1 MDKDTHDRKRALGS
15 YYTQGNCFGL
25 TPFNEWLSKTPDG
38 AIILEPFAGNKQIAT
53 LMAEAG
59 HSRDWS
65 FYDVDSTVSNVIHQD
80 TLKRFPKGHQVVI
93 TNPPYLSYHFAKRKG
108 LLVQK
113 DDFHGYP
120 SLYLVAV
127 EQALA
132 HAQWVAMII
141 PESFLTTRL
150 FRGRLESIIS
160 LPADMF
166 ADTEMPTCLALW
178 GPTESADFTVWRQNE
193 RIGLFNTLSV
203 GLTST
208 PCAGRIVF
216 NDKQGQVGL
225 KAIDGTMSNS
235 ILFCSPDQIPEEKV
249 KATARLVSR
258 VVIPPLEHSTV
269 EEVIVEANNILE
281 AWRSETQDVL
291 LTAFKGVRKDGRFRR
306 RLDFAN
312 ARAILSQAICQA
324 ERHQH
329 SSSE

>member
-1 MDKDTHDRKRALGS
+1 MDNDTQDRKRALGS

-38 AIILEPFAGNKQIAT
+38 TIILEPFAGNKQIAT

-65 FYDVDSTVSNVIHQD
+65 FYDVDSTVTNVVHQD
-80 TLKRFPKGHQVVI
+80 TLKRFPEGYQVVI

-108 LLVQK
+108 LSVQK
-113 DDFHGYP
+113 GDFHGYA
-120 SLYLVAV
+120 SLYLVAI
-127 EQALA
+127 EKALA
-132 HAQWVAMII
+132 HAQWVAMIV

-150 FRGRLESIIS
+150 FRDRLESVIS

-178 GPTESADFTVWRQNE
+178 GPTGSADFTVWRQNE
-193 RIGLFNTLSV
+193 RVGLFNTLSV
-203 GLTST
+203 GLAST
-208 PCAGRIVF
+208 PCSTLIVF

-225 KAIDGTMSNS
+225 KAIDDTSSNS
-235 ILFCSPDQIPEEKV
+235 IAFCSPEQIPEEKV
-249 KATARLVSR
+249 KASARLVSR
-258 VVIPPLEHSTV
+258 ISIPALERSTV
-269 EEVIVEANNILE
+269 EDVISESNKILAE
-281 AWRSETQDVL
+281 WRMETQDVL

-324 ERHQH
+324 EQHKH
-329 SSSE
+329 SSSG